1 METKKNFKNKLVNIH
16 TRLSLFI
23 ILIIMVQT
31 TPVYTQIWT
40 LQQCIDTA
48 MVYNKNLSISENN
61 MELGKQKHKEAKANL
76 IPKVTAVA
84 DYKYYTDL
92 PYQLMPQSAF
102 GGPEGQFKET
112 QFGVPHNISAN
123 LQASMPL
130 YNPQVYGAMKTTK
143 IASELSD
150 LQYQKTEEQV
160 FFEISNLYYNAQIL
174 INQVAFIDSNLVN
187 TSRLLENIK
196 LLNEHQMARGTDVTK
211 VQLQMEQL
219 ISQKEL
225 IESKYQQV
233 INAIKFSMGISSG
246 LDFQIVNEIQYQE
259 NDIYES
265 KLTTYVQMIELQNRL
280 LSSELSTL
288 KHSHLPSLSLYATY
302 GSTGFGYDE
311 KPNDFLK
318 FFPIGFVG
326 LQLSYPLFSGTITK
340 RKINQK
346 KIEIKNSELQYN
358 LAVDQNAMLVENAKR
373 QKTVARNMVENSL
386 KQKELA
392 LSVYQQTVLQQREG
406 TANLTEV
413 LLADNA
419 LRDAQ
424 QNYLSVVI
432 DYLKAD
438 LELKKLTGNIGR

>member
-1 METKKNFKNKLVNIH
+1 MLIGKKSLYSKGFMKIFLMGVLLVFNNI
-16 TRLSLFI
+16 SNA
-23 ILIIMVQT
+23 QE
-31 TPVYTQIWT
+31 WT

-48 MVYNKNLSISENN
+48 MVYNKNLRMGKNT
-61 MELGKQKHKEAKANL
+61 MALGEQKHKEAKANL
-76 IPKVTAVA
+76 LPKVTAVA

-174 INQVAFIDSNLVN
+174 LNQVAFIDSNLVN
-187 TSRLLENIK
+187 TSRLLENSK
-196 LLNEHQMARGTDVTK
+196 LLNEHQMARGTDVAK
-211 VQLQMEQL
+211 VQLQMAQL

-233 INAIKFSMGISSG
+233 INAIQFSMGITSG
-246 LDFQIVNEIQYQE
+246 LDFQVVGEIQYQE
-259 NDIYES
+259 LGTYES
-265 KLTTYVQMIELQNRL
+265 KITTDVQMIELQNRL
-280 LSSELSTL
+280 LTSELSTL
-288 KHSHLPSLSLYATY
+288 KHSRLPSLSMYATY
-302 GSTGFGYDE
+302 GTTGFGYDE
-311 KPNDFLK
+311 KPNEFLK

-326 LQLSYPLFSGTITK
+326 LQLSYPLFSGTITR

-358 LAVDQNAMLVENAKR
+358 LAVDQNAMLVDNAKR
-373 QKTVARNMVENSL
+373 QKTVTRKMVENSL

-424 QNYLSVVI
+424 QNYLSVII